1 MVNPP
6 GSPTNPLERKYL
18 KQVLNKYLG
27 KTFGKGL
34 TNPLGRKCLGK
45 MPKKLSAGEE
55 CHKKIWLMP
64 DKSSGEDVLEKIGKS
79 QTNSLGMKRL
89 KELVK
94 FCDRFPANMSK
105 QE

>member
-1 MVNPP
+1 M
-6 GSPTNPLERKYL
+6 
-18 KQVLNKYLG
+18 
-27 KTFGKGL
+27 
-34 TNPLGRKCLGK
+34 GK
-45 MPKKLSAGEE
+45 MPKKLSAWGGMSQ
-55 CHKKIWLMP
+55 KICLMP

-94 FCDRFPANMSK
+94 FCDRFSANMSK